1 MAHGDLISWFT
12 PISLVDVCT
21 PVLFSK
27 RKESDNTIHGKVS
40 PIHTGAIWLLLC
52 RGCYVMHESDLPF
65 HKVMNLVGIIRNA
78 DNFGL

>member
-27 RKESDNTIHGKVS
+27 RKESDNKIQGKVS
-40 PIHTGAIWLLLC
+40 PIGKYAPFIQVPFGYYSAAAGVLCKKAIC
-52 RGCYVMHESDLPF
+52 HFTKS
-65 HKVMNLVGIIRNA
+65 
-78 DNFGL
+78 